1 MFLQKFLN
9 DVIILN
15 FNDTIVNSSEVI
27 IDIINNRYNINKK
40 YKDLKDKN
48 FRSIY
53 KNITKDELKEI
64 KKSKEYL
71 EKLKFDKSFIDV
83 YNKFSQDF
91 TFIIDSNS
99 LNEKEK
105 EYVEENIPLLIYNAK
120 EIPIRENY
128 ITIDENTKNLINSLS
143 RIRILLSN
151 DKPWSKIEYN
161 EELYEMHTWK
171 DIDDLLTYIQNK
183 GW

>member
-27 IDIINNRYNINKK
+27 IDIINNRYNINKE
-40 YKDLKDKN
+40 YKDLKDEN

-71 EKLKFDKSFIDV
+71 EKLK
-83 YNKFSQDF
+83 
-91 TFIIDSNS
+91 
-99 LNEKEK
+99 
-105 EYVEENIPLLIYNAK
+105 
-120 EIPIRENY
+120 
-128 ITIDENTKNLINSLS
+128 
-143 RIRILLSN
+143 
-151 DKPWSKIEYN
+151 
-161 EELYEMHTWK
+161 
-171 DIDDLLTYIQNK
+171 
-183 GW
+183 